1 MRHSLPLLLLCS
13 TLAAPGVLGA
23 QGALVVS
30 GTVRSAAN
38 ATLLAGATITLR
50 QAGRR
55 VLVSR
60 EGSFRVTTTLGEWL
74 VAAQIGFAPDSV
86 RVASATVVLHL
97 RPAPI
102 QLSPIT
108 TVTSPLVAERGAQE
122 VRDLDRA
129 LRPHD
134 SSQELLRLV
143 PGLVIAQHGGG
154 GKAEQIFLRGFDA
167 DHGTDVA
174 ISVDG
179 TPVNMVSHAHGQGYA
194 DLHFLLPEVVGGLQ
208 VRKGPFDVRDGNL
221 ATAGAVAFTT
231 VDRLAS
237 ASTEVRAGAFN
248 ATSARLLVP
257 FGGGAGA
264 FGGYAAG
271 AVART
276 DGPFLA
282 PQRYRRANGFAKV
295 TAPITAAAEFVATLS
310 AFDATWDASGQIPR
324 RAVTSGTISRFGS
337 IDPSEGGN
345 TRRGDVSLA
354 LRSRGADA
362 PWQLRAYAVRS
373 DFALYSN
380 FTYFLADSV
389 NGDGIAQHES
399 RTIGGLQADMA
410 RPTMLLGR
418 EGQFALLMGVRVD
431 GVDVALRNQT
441 RRVLRDDRLVS
452 TIAESN
458 YFTALSQSAAL
469 SSRVHATLGVRGDVF
484 RQSVVDRTTGLAGG
498 VAGTRTTGV
507 VSPRFSL
514 DAVAGRGVRITAQMG
529 AGFHSND
536 ARDVV
541 QAPRAVAV
549 LPRALGMELGARR
562 TWAGG
567 SVAAALWQTTLES
580 ELVFVG
586 DEGVTEASGRTRRI
600 GADLEGRVRLAPGLW
615 ADADL
620 NLARGRFRD
629 EPAGADRIPLA
640 PTLTATAGLSLRD
653 RGPLTAGIRVRHIG
667 ARAADERGEVI
678 AEGQTITEL
687 SAELALGRWVLIGG
701 VENLF
706 NVEWNEAQFATT
718 SRLRGEAGPV
728 TELHFTPGSGRA
740 LRVGVR
746 VAR

>member
-1 MRHSLPLLLLCS
+1 MWFRTPLCLCLTALSAPQSLMAQATVVVTGKAHS
-13 TLAAPGVLGA
+13 TAGGAP
-23 QGALVVS
+23 
-30 GTVRSAAN
+30 
-38 ATLLAGATITLR
+38 LAGATVTRR
-50 QAGRR
+50 QDGRR
-55 VLVSR
+55 TIVSR
-60 EGSFRVTTTLGEWL
+60 EGNFRIAANEGDWL
-74 VAAQIGFAPDSV
+74 VVAQIGFAPDSV
-86 RVASATVVLHL
+86 RVVASTATIQL

-102 QLSPIT
+102 QLSPIVA
-108 TVTSPLVAERGAQE
+108 VTSPLSVERGSQE
-122 VRDLDRA
+122 LRDLDLA
-129 LRPHD
+129 LRPHE

-174 ISVDG
+174 VSVDG

-194 DLHFLLPEVVGGLQ
+194 DLHFLLPEVVGALN

-231 VDRLAS
+231 LDRIAR
-237 ASTEVRAGAFN
+237 ASTEVRTGAFN
-248 ATSARLLVP
+248 TASARLLVP
-257 FGGGAGA
+257 FGGGPGT
-264 FGGYAAG
+264 FGGYVAG
-271 AVART
+271 ATART
-276 DGPFLA
+276 DGPFQA
-282 PQRYRRANGFAKV
+282 PQGYRRSNGFAKL
-295 TAPITAAAEFVATLS
+295 TAPISGSAELVTS
-310 AFDATWDASGQIPR
+310 VSVFDATWDASGQIPR
-324 RAVTSGTISRFGS
+324 RAVTAGTISRFGS
-337 IDPSEGGN
+337 IDPTEGGN
-345 TRRGDVSLA
+345 TGRGDVSVA
-354 LRSRGADA
+354 IRSRGVES
-362 PWQLRAYAVRS
+362 PWQIRAYAVRS

-389 NGDGIAQHES
+389 NGDGIVQTES
-399 RTIGGLQADMA
+399 RTLGGVQAEMA
-410 RPTMLLGR
+410 RPLALLGR
-418 EGQFALLMGVRVD
+418 GGELMMLAGLRAD
-431 GVDVALRNQT
+431 GVDVALRDQT
-441 RRVLRDDRLVS
+441 RRV
-452 TIAESN
+452 
-458 YFTALSQSAAL
+458 
-469 SSRVHATLGVRGDVF
+469 VRGDRVVSGITEANYFAAISHAMVLSPRLHATMGLRADLF
-484 RQSVVDRTTGLAGG
+484 RQSVVDRTNGDGGIAG
-498 VAGTRTTGV
+498 ARSTGV
-507 VSPRFSL
+507 LSPRLAL
-514 DAVAGRGVRITAQMG
+514 DALVGQGVRVTAHVGQ
-529 AGFHSND
+529 GFHSND

-541 QAPRAVAV
+541 QAVRGDRV

-562 TWAGG
+562 TWSGG

-600 GADLEGRVRLAPGLW
+600 GADLEGRLRLVPGVW

-640 PTLTATAGLSLRD
+640 PTLTATVGLSLRD
-653 RGPLTAGIRVRHIG
+653 RGPLTAGLRVRHIG

-678 AEGQTITEL
+678 AEGSTVTEL

-746 VAR
+746 VLR